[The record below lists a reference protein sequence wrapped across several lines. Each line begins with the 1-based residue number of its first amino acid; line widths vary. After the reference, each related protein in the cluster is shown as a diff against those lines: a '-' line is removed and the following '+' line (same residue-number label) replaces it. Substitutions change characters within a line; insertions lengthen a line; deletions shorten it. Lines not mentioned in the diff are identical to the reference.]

1 MMRVLEKQYKYY
13 EALEYITKVIKT
25 NTAHHPYLYHLKG
38 NFLMHH
44 IQFQKAITEF
54 ETANA
59 EFHKMYKSNGFS
71 FSNYNIGLCY
81 EKLGKIDQAIKYY

>member
-1 MMRVLEKQYKYY
+1 
-13 EALEYITKVIKT
+13 
-25 NTAHHPYLYHLKG
+25 
-38 NFLMHH
+38 MHH